1 MPRNPNRRKPITS
14 TSSIP
19 TIDSDPKRLFRVLQQ
34 LGKMPQDYNSFEE
47 VGDAFLRM
55 VKVEGLTKDEA
66 RAKLLGSE
74 DNFKNVVGQ
83 QYLDIDQSKD
93 GSFRGYKKRSFRE
106 DLNPVEELILTD
118 IYNEDY
124 VNDFRKYLRRTW
136 DRTSKLDI
144 KQIDKHLETFGK
156 TGRGRWHRGHGVAA
170 MEGAG
175 VSRENVTP
183 ELGRLNVAHGS
194 TPRFARGLMRD
205 LNMSANDLQAHYDR
219 LLTMEG
225 LDINPVR
232 FNELYVGADES
243 MAFGDDPAVRIR
255 PEQIEMTQQGL
266 YDRMRQGEST
276 EKLRQEAAGKSL
288 LLDATT
294 ATPESGPVR
303 TVRPA
308 DIKMERGRIRFLP
321 IVTKALT
328 TIAGS
333 ALSPSSKMLDAAAEV
348 AGTMLPEE
356 IQQDPMVQQTL
367 GIMSAPLP
375 TQAKA
380 ALTVLQP
387 TPLAS
392 GELKDNQ

>member
-1 MPRNPNRRKPITS
+1 MPRNPNRKKPTSSIT
-14 TSSIP
+14 SIP

-34 LGKMPQDYNSFEE
+34 LGRMPQDYNSFEE

-66 RAKLLGSE
+66 RARLLGSE

-118 IYNEDY
+118 IYNENY
-124 VNDFRKYLRRTW
+124 VNEFRKYLRKTW

-144 KQIDKHLETFGK
+144 KQINKHLKEFGEVN
-156 TGRGRWHRGHGVAA
+156 RGRFHRGHGFAA
-170 MEGAG
+170 MAGAG

-183 ELGRLNVAHGS
+183 ELGRFNVAHGS
-194 TPRFARGLMRD
+194 APRFAEGIMRD

-219 LLTMEG
+219 LLTLEG

-243 MAFGDDPAVRIR
+243 MALGDDPAVRIR
-255 PEQIEMTQQGL
+255 PEQIEMTQLGL
-266 YDRMRQGEST
+266 YDQMRQGATT
-276 EKLRQEAAGKSL
+276 EQLRKQAAGKSL
-288 LLDATT
+288 LLDTTT
-294 ATPESGPVR
+294 ATPQSGPVR

-321 IVTKALT
+321 ISVPEQIEAAVVMQGSTMEEALNASRET
-328 TIAGS
+328 NRRQ
-333 ALSPSSKMLDAAAEV
+333 AEASQYARENV
-348 AGTMLPEE
+348 PG
-356 IQQDPMVQQTL
+356 DL
-367 GIMSAPLP
+367 GITEEFFGFSTRPEVREILNP
-375 TQAKA
+375 
-380 ALTVLQP
+380 
-387 TPLAS
+387 
-392 GELKDNQ
+392 

>member
-47 VGDAFLRM
+47 VGNAFLRM
-55 VKVEGLTKDEA
+55 IKVEGLTKNEA

-156 TGRGRWHRGHGVAA
+156 AGRGRFHRGHGFAA
-170 MEGAG
+170 MAGAG

-183 ELGRLNVAHGS
+183 EYGRFNVAHGS
-194 TPRFARGLMRD
+194 KPRFAEGIMRD
-205 LNMSANDLQAHYDR
+205 LNMSANDMQAHYDR

-243 MAFGDDPAVRIR
+243 MALGDDPAVRIR

-276 EKLRQEAAGKSL
+276 ESLRQEAAGKSL